1 MSSMGDPKMKKVL
14 LATVLL
20 AGSALASPTFA
31 ADLPRKAAPIVV
43 PPPVFTWSGLYG
55 GINIGYGFDSDG
67 DVQTTGQAAINVTN
81 VAGGARPGNVRLDRE
96 GVIAGG
102 QFGYNWQVMPNW
114 LIGIEADIAGGD
126 IDETRNVVTIP
137 LNGIGTLNNT
147 FNSRLDYLGTVR
159 GRFGYTFDRTLVY
172 ATGGFA
178 YGGVTNTVSF
188 FGPAGQLQFV
198 GSNRDNE
205 TGYAVGGGIEHFL
218 TSNFSVKAEYLYY
231 DLGSTTVNVAV
242 IPGSGGG
249 GTGYNSRFENEGHIV
264 RFGVNYKFTGPLFGG
279 R

>member
-1 MSSMGDPKMKKVL
+1 MKKVL

-20 AGSALASPTFA
+20 AGSALASPTLA

-43 PPPVFTWSGLYG
+43 PPPVFSWSGLYG
-55 GINIGYGFDSDG
+55 GINIGYGFDSDN
-67 DVQTTGQAAINVTN
+67 DIQTTGQAAINVTN
-81 VAGGARPGNVRLDRE
+81 VAGGARPGQVKLDSD

-102 QFGYNWQVMPNW
+102 QFGYNWQIMPNW
-114 LIGIEADIAGGD
+114 LIGIEADIAGTD
-126 IDETRNVVTIP
+126 INDTRNVVTVP
-137 LNGIGTLNNT
+137 LNGIGTLNNV
-147 FNSRLDYLGTVR
+147 FNNELNYFGTVR
-159 GRFGYTFDRTLVY
+159 GRFGYVVDRTMLF

-198 GSNRDNE
+198 GSSRDTE
-205 TGYAVGGGIEHFL
+205 TGYAVGGGIEHFF
-218 TSNFSVKAEYLYY
+218 SDSFSVKAEYLYY

-242 IPGSGGG
+242 VPGSGGG

-264 RFGVNYKFTGPLFGG
+264 RFGLNYKFTGPLFGG